1 LNKKKYRECNSATFE
16 LRDRYVYVKFKDDC
30 NIDIA
35 EAKIHAEHCI
45 DLSNGEKIAFILD
58 GLDISMRIDDDAR
71 RYWTDFEPL
80 LNVIKATAVLANVTQ
95 TKFLARYYIKH
106 HKTNHPVKVF
116 SNEQDALNWI
126 KTLP

>member
-1 LNKKKYRECNSATFE
+1 LSKKNYRECISATIE
-16 LRDRYVYVKFKDDC
+16 LRDRYIYVKFKDDC

-58 GLDISMRIDDDAR
+58 GLDISMRIDDEAR
-71 RYWTDFEPL
+71 RYWTEFEPML
-80 LNVIKATAVLANVTQ
+80 KIIKGTAILANVTH

-106 HKTNHPVKVF
+106 HNPNHPVEVF
-116 SNEQDALNWI
+116 NNMKDALDWI
-126 KTLP
+126 KTLS